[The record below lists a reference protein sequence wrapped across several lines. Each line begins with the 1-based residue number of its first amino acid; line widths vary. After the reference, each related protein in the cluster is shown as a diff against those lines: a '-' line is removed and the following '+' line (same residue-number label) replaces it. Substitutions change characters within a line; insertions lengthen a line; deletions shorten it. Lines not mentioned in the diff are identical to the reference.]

1 MSRLIVLCEKYS
13 KKSSKESNLIKN
25 LLLTLSV
32 TCFITNIANA
42 DQTLL
47 PPIEKFTGKSE
58 RLIKDSS
65 HLWQTPAEQ
74 TGLAST
80 PNYLETFEYI
90 DKLVDSSA
98 KLVQLEIGRSP
109 QNRAINVVLATSN
122 GISSLES
129 IASSPK
135 FTVFIQAG
143 IHSGEIDGKD
153 AGLMLLRDII
163 HGDQEKLLDN
173 VNIVFLP
180 ILSVDG
186 HERSS
191 EFNRVN
197 QRGPTNMGWR
207 TTAQNLNLNRDY
219 AKADAPEMR
228 AVISAL
234 KMSEADLYIDIH
246 VTDGEDYQYDITYGF
261 NGEHGYSPNISRY
274 LQQKLRPTIDEAL
287 KQNGHL
293 ASALVFG
300 LDSMNFS
307 KGIYGWTASPRFS
320 NGWGDAR
327 HLPTILVEN
336 HSLKPYKQRV
346 LGTYI
351 FLQQMLVTLNSN
363 GQELIAATEK
373 DKKHR
378 PENLVVDFA
387 LDMDNPTREDFHGID
402 YTVAIDDLTGI
413 EYVNWNG
420 KKKLYKNMPTYWQKK
435 PKVPKAYYVGV
446 EHTEVISLLK
456 LQGIK
461 VEPIEQPV
469 QLKLTQLTAVDHKFN
484 DTAFEGRQTVTSTF
498 SAKELTQQI
507 DNRWVKITTDQD
519 LGKFAVTLLDPNGPD
534 SLFSWGSFNQMFQRT
549 EYIESYV
556 IVPLAH
562 KMLADEKLLAEFR
575 QAFPSSSTKST
586 ESNERTDL
594 FKEQRNEKMRW
605 LYERSKYYD
614 KQYLK
619 YPVLLQY

>member
-1 MSRLIVLCEKYS
+1 M
-13 KKSSKESNLIKN
+13 
-25 LLLTLSV
+25 
-32 TCFITNIANA
+32 TNIANA

-58 RLIKDSS
+58 LLIKDSS
-65 HLWQTPAEQ
+65 HPWQTPAERF
-74 TGLAST
+74 GLNST
-80 PNYLETFEYI
+80 PNYVETFEYI
-90 DKLVDSSA
+90 DRLVDSSS
-98 KLVQLEIGRSP
+98 KLVQLELGHSP
-109 QNRAINVVLATSN
+109 QNRAIKVVLATSD
-122 GISSLES
+122 GLSTLES

-163 HGDQEKLLDN
+163 HGDQQELLDN
-173 VNIVFLP
+173 VNVVFLP
-180 ILSVDG
+180 ILNVDG

-219 AKADAPEMR
+219 AKADAVEMR
-228 AVISAL
+228 AVITAL
-234 KMSEADLYIDIH
+234 EKTSADLYIDIH

-274 LQQKLRPTIDEAL
+274 LQQKLRPAIDDAL
-287 KQNGHL
+287 KDNGHL

-351 FLQQMLVTLNSN
+351 FLQQMLVTLNGN
-363 GQELIAATEK
+363 GQELIVATEK

-378 PENLVVDFA
+378 PKNLVVDFV

-435 PKVPKAYYVGV
+435 PKTIVKVPKAYYLGT
-446 EHTEVISLLK
+446 EHTEVIKLLK

-461 VEPIEQPV
+461 VEQIDQSTR
-469 QLKLTQLTAVDHKFN
+469 LKLTQLTAVDHKFN
-484 DTAFEGRQTVTSTF
+484 DTAFEGRQTVSSTF
-498 SAKELTQQI
+498 LEKELEQKI
-507 DNRWVKITTDQD
+507 DSRWVRINTDQD
-519 LGKFAVTLLDPNGPD
+519 LGKFAVTLLDPHGTD

-549 EYIESYV
+549 EYIETYV
-556 IVPLAH
+556 IVPLAQ
-562 KMLADEKLLAEFR
+562 KMLADDKLLAEFK
-575 QAFPSSSTKST
+575 QAFPSSATKS
-586 ESNERTDL
+586 SDQNEQRDL
-594 FKEQRNEKMRW
+594 FKEQRNDKMRW
-605 LYERSKYYD
+605 IYERSNYYD

-619 YPVLLQY
+619 YPVLIQY